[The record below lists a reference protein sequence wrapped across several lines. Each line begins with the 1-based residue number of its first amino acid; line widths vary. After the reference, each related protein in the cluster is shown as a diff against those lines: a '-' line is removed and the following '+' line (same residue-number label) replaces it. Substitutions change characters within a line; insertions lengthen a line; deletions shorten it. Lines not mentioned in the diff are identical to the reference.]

1 MADDSSTQEK
11 TEDASAHKLKKSK
24 DDGQVARSKDLAT
37 TISLLATLLVLKFCF
52 GFYSETV
59 QYSFRLSFANFHES
73 TATLNDL
80 PLLLA
85 ENIILFI
92 TVLLP
97 LLITPILVVSLSL
110 MPGGWVFASKNFMP
124 QFSRLNPIKGLGKIV
139 SAQNWAELLKSMLKV
154 TVLLL
159 AAWWL
164 VIEASSRLMELQRS
178 DLPGAIGSAFSL
190 LFNTTLTLL
199 VVFIVF
205 SFIDIP
211 LQRFFFLKKMRMSKQ
226 EVKEEH
232 KNQEGR
238 PEVRARIKQL
248 QRQMLQRQINKVMK
262 DADVVIVNPEHYAVA
277 VKYDPNKAKAPY
289 VLAKG
294 VDELALY
301 IKKLAASH
309 QLDIVE
315 MPPLARAIYHS
326 TRVNQQIPAPLFT
339 AVAHVLTYILH
350 LRAYR
355 QGRRNKPVLPSN
367 LPIPASMANRT

>member
-1 MADDSSTQEK
+1 MSDANSSQEK
-11 TEDASAHKLKKSK
+11 TEEASAQKLKKSK
-24 DDGQVARSKDLAT
+24 DEGQVARSKDVAT
-37 TISLLATLLVLKFCF
+37 TISLLATLLVLKYSVV
-52 GFYSETV
+52 FYADSLRE
-59 QYSFRLSFANFHES
+59 SFRISYVNFHES
-73 TATLNDL
+73 TLGLNDL
-80 PLLLA
+80 QVLLA
-85 ENIILFI
+85 DNLILFGK
-92 TVLLP
+92 VLLP
-97 LLITPILVVSLSL
+97 LLVTPLLVVSLSL

-139 SAQNWAELLKSMLKV
+139 SAQNWTELLKSLLKV

-159 AAWWL
+159 TAWWL
-164 VIEASSRLMELQRS
+164 VIEASAHLIELQRS
-178 DLPGAIGSAFSL
+178 DLPGAIANAFSI
-190 LFNTTLTLL
+190 LFNTTLALL
-199 VVFIVF
+199 VVFIIF

-238 PEVRARIKQL
+238 PEVKARIKQL
-248 QRQMLQRQINKVMK
+248 QRQMLQRQINKVIK
-262 DADVVIVNPEHYAVA
+262 DADVVIVNPEHFAVA
-277 VKYDPNKAKAPY
+277 LKYDLNKAKAPY

-301 IKKLAASH
+301 IKKLAAKH
-309 QLDIVE
+309 QLEIIE
-315 MPPLARAIYHS
+315 MPPLARAIYFT
-326 TRVNQQIPAPLFT
+326 TRINQQIPAPLYT

-355 QGRRNKPVLPSN
+355 QGRRNKPVLPNN